1 MVSTGQDGNVLTIYE
16 LQNGEAVQDQEFA
29 GMATETLTRVIS
41 VLAKE
46 GRARVLKDDDGTIAG
61 VKFGS

>member
-1 MVSTGQDGNVLTIYE
+1 VLTIYE

-29 GMATETLTRVIS
+29 GMATETLTRAIG

-46 GRARVLKDDDGTIAG
+46 GRVRILKDDDGAIAG

>member
-1 MVSTGQDGNVLTIYE
+1 MLTIYE

-29 GMATETLTRVIS
+29 GMATETLTRAIG

-46 GRARVLKDDDGTIAG
+46 GRVRILKDDDGAIAG